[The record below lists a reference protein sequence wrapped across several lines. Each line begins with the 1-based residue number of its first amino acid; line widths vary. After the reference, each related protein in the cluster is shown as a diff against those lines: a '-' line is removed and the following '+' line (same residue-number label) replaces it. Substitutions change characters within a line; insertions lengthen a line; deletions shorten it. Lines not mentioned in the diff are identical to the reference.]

1 MSVQIGINGFGRI
14 GRVFLRQALKETA
27 YQVTVINDLGDPKTL
42 AHLLK
47 YDSVH
52 GLLDATVEVKGG
64 SILVNGRE
72 IKIFNEKDP
81 DKISWSRENVQIVI
95 ESTGK
100 FTDREGAEKH
110 LKSGAKKVIISA
122 PAKKPDLTVVMGVN
136 DNKLLS
142 THQIIS
148 NASCTTNCLAPLIK
162 ILLPLGIKHGSM
174 TTVHSY
180 TNDQHV
186 LDAPHKDL
194 RRARTAGVSM
204 IPTTTGAAKAIGEVL
219 PEVHGILEG
228 MAIRVPTPNVSL
240 IDLVVEVERET
251 RADEINEM
259 FKKAAENELSGILE
273 YTEEPV
279 VSVDLNG
286 NNHSAILDA
295 SLTRVIQG
303 KMVKVLAWYDN
314 EWGFSRRLQDLAKM
328 IIQKK
333 YL

>member
-14 GRVFLRQALKETA
+14 GRVFLRQALQETA

-52 GLLDATVEVKGG
+52 GRLDATIEVKGE

-72 IKIFNEKDP
+72 IKILNEKDP
-81 DKISWSRENVQIVI
+81 EKISWSRENVQMVI

-122 PAKKPDLTVVMGVN
+122 PAKKPDLTVVIGVN
-136 DNKLLS
+136 DDKLLS
-142 THQIIS
+142 THHIIS
-148 NASCTTNCLAPLIK
+148 NASCMTNCLAPLIK
-162 ILLPLGIKHGSM
+162 VLLPLGIQHGSM

-204 IPTTTGAAKAIGEVL
+204 IPTTTGAAKAIGDVL
-219 PEVHGILEG
+219 PEVNGILEG
-228 MAIRVPTPNVSL
+228 MSIRVPTPNVSL
-240 IDLVVEVERET
+240 IDLVVEVKRET
-251 RADEINEM
+251 RAEEINEM
-259 FKKAAENELSGILE
+259 FKKAAQNELSGILE

-286 NNHSAILDA
+286 NNHSSIVDA
-295 SLTRVIQG
+295 SLTRVING
-303 KMVKVLAWYDN
+303 RMVKVLAWYDN
-314 EWGFSRRLQDLAKM
+314 EWGFSRRLQDLAKL
-328 IIQKK
+328 IIRKK